1 MLKSKVHV
9 LIKIAEMTVW
19 EKTFRETDDDVRED
33 VEKKKKMP
41 GELFK
46 GTIRFFDYCGHSDI
60 YSNLWKAIYNA
71 RLKLA
76 KHQAN
81 AKPEA
86 ELLLFENYSHSSHM
100 FRPKIIVSK

>member
-41 GELFK
+41 VSYLKVQFAFLI
-46 GTIRFFDYCGHSDI
+46 TADI
-60 YSNLWKAIYNA
+60 VTGRYL
-71 RLKLA
+71 
-76 KHQAN
+76 
-81 AKPEA
+81 
-86 ELLLFENYSHSSHM
+86 
-100 FRPKIIVSK
+100 